1 MKMADRV
8 AVFFG
13 IKDET
18 SFKGGRPKE
27 AEPYFNEVDE
37 YLQTEKG
44 FSLADF
50 SSYMSDVF
58 AGQSGAGG
66 WTGDY
71 RLQTD
76 YFERM
81 TETLGQLGRS
91 GSNYHSLAS
100 LTLSNPYGMAC
111 IRHIAECMSSL
122 KFNMIR
128 KYDSGRINERPTHP
142 LLNLMEMPGVFD
154 IPGTKRT
161 ILSIM
166 EPVVQHLHFGGEL
179 FLLLNENPAHADGPP
194 RTFTIMHPHD
204 FRGFVRNQ
212 NNMVIGYKFNIKKGR
227 SSVDITYNTK
237 QMVMIKRY
245 NTWDSERGL
254 PLACGAYTPL
264 VQMRMAAK
272 WNTNLSKTG
281 GRIQGY
287 FSPKGLKPGAQL
299 SREAVKSIEKYLDDQ
314 IRERQ
319 ESNLPMVMSGAMEYL
334 ANTVTPR
341 EADFMDN
348 DKLNGRKVCASLK
361 VPSILVGDL
370 DMQGMGGGS
379 AWKGAEKLLWR
390 GCLLPLIE
398 DFIKEINLNVASRW
412 GDNYELAADMTQIEA
427 LQEDLK
433 DKYTALSIATGGK
446 AWIVPNEAR
455 KKSGFSEEDGD
466 EYKKLEPTPNSKL
479 TRLDSR
485 SDYDR
490 NNESETPNN
499 R

>member
-1 MKMADRV
+1 MKMRDRL

-13 IKDET
+13 IKDEA
-18 SFKGGRPKE
+18 SFKGGRPE
-27 AEPYFNEVDE
+27 GAEPYFNEVDE

-44 FSLADF
+44 FSLGDF
-50 SSYMSDVF
+50 SSYMSDLF
-58 AGQSGAGG
+58 AAHSGAGG
-66 WTGDY
+66 WIGDY

-76 YFERM
+76 YFERL
-81 TETLGQLGRS
+81 TETLSNLGQTG
-91 GSNYHSLAS
+91 NKYHALAS

-122 KFNMIR
+122 DFNMIR
-128 KYDSGRINERPTHP
+128 KYESGRINERPTHP
-142 LLNLMEMPGVFD
+142 LLNLLERPGVFD

-179 FLLLNENPAHADGPP
+179 FLLLYDNPAHVNGPP

-204 FRGFVRNQ
+204 FREFIRND
-212 NNMVIGYKFNIKKGR
+212 NNMIVGYRFSVKKGNHTAD
-227 SSVDITYNTK
+227 VTYNTK

-264 VQMRMAAK
+264 MQMRMAAK

-299 SREAVKSIEKYLDDQ
+299 SREKVKSIEKYLDDQ

-390 GCLLPLIE
+390 GCLLPLIR

-412 GDNYELAADMTQIEA
+412 GDGYELSVDLSQIEA
-427 LQEDLK
+427 LKEDLK
-433 DKYTALSIATGGK
+433 DLYTAYSIALGK
-446 AWIVPNEAR
+446 KPWLVPNEVR
-455 KKSGFSEEDGD
+455 KKTGFTEEDGD
-466 EYKKLEPTPNSKL
+466 EYKKLEQAPNSTI

-485 SDYDR
+485 SDYGR
-490 NNESETPNN
+490 NNEGETPNN